1 VNLAI
6 HFYNSV
12 TVSILSIVT
21 FVIKV
26 LKQSLKPEIMGNKLY
41 LISAILIVM
50 WAVGFFVFKVGDI
63 IDALLVIALIVIVFR
78 VSQPRKTIIDSRN

>member
-1 VNLAI
+1 
-6 HFYNSV
+6 
-12 TVSILSIVT
+12 
-21 FVIKV
+21 
-26 LKQSLKPEIMGNKLY
+26 MGNKLY
-41 LISAILIVM
+41 FISAILIII